1 MKLLS
6 RYLAK
11 AVIKKTNS
19 SRYKNYIYFAIML
32 IFSLFL
38 TYAIYFNLTV
48 GKLDSTKII
57 GIVLCSISL
66 VLSVISAI
74 FYFIKMFEKEK

>member
-1 MKLLS
+1 MRLLS

-11 AVIKKTNS
+11 AVIRKTNS

-74 FYFIKMFEKEK
+74 FYFLKIFKK

>member
-1 MKLLS
+1 MRLLS

-11 AVIKKTNS
+11 AVIRKTNS

-38 TYAIYFNLTV
+38 IYAIYFNLTF

-74 FYFIKMFEKEK
+74 FYFLKIFKK

>member
-11 AVIKKTNS
+11 AVIRKTNS

-74 FYFIKMFEKEK
+74 FYFLKIFKK

>member
-1 MKLLS
+1 MRLLS

-11 AVIKKTNS
+11 AVIRKANS

-74 FYFIKMFEKEK
+74 FYFLKIFKK

>member
-1 MKLLS
+1 MRLLS

-11 AVIKKTNS
+11 AVIRKTNS

-74 FYFIKMFEKEK
+74 FYFLNIFKK

>member
-1 MKLLS
+1 MKLIS

-11 AVIKKTNS
+11 SVIKKTNS
-19 SRYKNYIYFAIML
+19 SRYKNYIYFSIML

-38 TYAIYFNLTV
+38 IYALYFNLTV

-57 GIVLCSISL
+57 GIILCSISL

-74 FYFIKMFEKEK
+74 VYFLKIFKK